1 MSTAKLGTHRGS
13 KDDYMTL
20 IDEHPLCTIRNDRE
34 LSRAREVLDSLLA
47 RDKLSGWEEAYVDA
61 LAVFIEK
68 YEAEHHAIEP
78 PADCE
83 LLRELIA
90 AKGVSQVEVARNTGM
105 VESTISAVLAGT
117 RTLNRD
123 HIGRLSK
130 YFGVSPAVF
139 SFDG

>member
-20 IDEHPLCTIRNDRE
+20 IDEHPLRTIRNDRE

-47 RDKLSGWEEAYVDA
+47 REKLSGWEEAYVDA
-61 LAVFIEK
+61 LAVFVEK
-68 YEAEHHAIEP
+68 YEAEHHAIQP

-130 YFGVSPAVF
+130 YFGVSPEVF